1 MAGWHSLSGY
11 LQYKSGNNAFGRL
24 MTKRKVWC
32 ILEES
37 KCQLLLYKSEQDVHK
52 QRQSSGHIDVQ
63 GAAIS
68 LDLEHQNQFVII
80 SERKEHVFTA
90 ENHESMMIWLLGLQA
105 KRDLHSKKLSSTQ
118 SGNEEEHSFSPTEQ
132 DYENLVNKPSLYMTY
147 DQHHENLQYDRSCRS
162 SISLTRKGFHWE
174 KYGSRK
180 TGESVD
186 SGISAYK
193 KRLEASR
200 SFPLNNF
207 AARDLVHSKHLAMSH
222 SLQSIESDSDDV
234 FGREIEFHRQKGRV
248 LSQNWKKLQHAVL
261 GHVIQSRRFPSAA
274 SSADRR
280 SASSRSASSDSAIE
294 RGEGTPQE
302 LISRLGE
309 LERELISTKCELA
322 KVMNR
327 QTSYQELLLQ
337 KDDTIKYLEEQNTD
351 TSKQDDKKNKSPSK
365 LRKADKEFQ
374 EKIRVLQNQ
383 NRFLNEEVK
392 KLAKLRLQEQGHY
405 QEQNMKLQCLEAE
418 IEKWKMDYVSLIQSS
433 IRFPGDEGV
442 EDVELCLYGGD
453 KHKKRVQTLLQEA
466 RKINPRLPTYESLAN
481 NEVHV
486 DAYGFKHVYT
496 NTGLLLHYLCT
507 ELTYHYLVQAG
518 VYEEH
523 QKKWTMFMRQHG
535 KDPMAC
541 LTELKPLCRGGIPDR
556 FRKQMWRQLV
566 QYRMKIMLKDKGDH
580 YYRNLCNMLPESP
593 LAACY
598 RKQVSLDLMRTMPS
612 NIKFSSPGSKGIMD
626 LQDVLLAFCVHN
638 PTIGYCQGM
647 NFIVGMSLIFM
658 DPEDAFW
665 TLVAL
670 AESYFSPHYFDH
682 SLIGAQSDQQVL
694 KDMVKDKLPALFHHL
709 EGIDIE
715 LSTITLNWFLAVFFD
730 AVPFQTLLRIW
741 DCFLL
746 EGPKVLFRFSLA
758 ILKLHEKDILQKTDT
773 MGIMKHLKACAK
785 LTYDVEGLVKLAFEG
800 LKPFPKRKD
809 ILSKQTCYLNTLK
822 EKYKKKELQRLAFA
836 EREQLYMNME
846 TECGPFLGIECAV
859 AASEGK
865 VWFCYGDQHIGRLSY
880 VSCELGT
887 MCNTDFKLDSRLM
900 CMYFMGQEELLL
912 GTISW
917 MLVSVDVNKHEQ
929 IWQIQLHDA
938 ILSVCCYDDEDI
950 MATRIFSGL
959 ADGTIA
965 VTEKPFSKT
974 EPNVDVIY
982 VAIGQAPVTCLM
994 LLGDQVWCA
1003 SGNTV
1008 AVIHAK
1014 TLDAMDT
1021 FSVSVNPYDHILS
1034 LIPSEYGIWIS
1045 LRGSSILELWD
1056 PHTLNCRMLY
1066 DTRTDRYPQLRKE
1079 DDTYFNRARI
1089 TSMLANGSKVWVG
1102 TGEGNLMVYE
1112 ILESAQLKTPTELS
1126 PSVETSSSMSYIA
1139 RPEKQ
1144 KDIPSCELA
1153 SKLRKVYHLHE
1164 INADST
1170 EDCRQSVPGEHR
1182 VKLGSVKPKDGRTRV
1197 DSSVS
1202 SSGVN
1207 KRGNRLKVRRR
1218 SSSENDLDILY
1229 LTHYQEDT
1237 ERLNA
1242 AHSRHCSENN
1252 LELLEKERHISS
1264 CDSDFMLD
1272 HVLEDEME
1280 QELEANARRESVP
1293 MLVNG
1298 DIVEYVKHKILE
1310 KRLSEKRIG
1319 CNRQNSEKRAMEQNG
1334 GISDVALRQVTSD
1347 SSRSDETGCDSKT
1360 LSRKSRTSTS
1370 SAHSNTTKSGSCS
1383 SLTNKIAEPAEAV
1396 SEDDEYE
1403 AELEARARRESLV
1416 NTEIEQKALEILE
1429 SKIVDEGPEI
1439 KDYRDKVHD
1448 GEIVKICLDAVV
1460 DHINEE
1466 RMEKIARR
1474 NSLLGIDDD
1483 HFDDSYLSSSPSMSL
1498 TPCHSPYLEDNMDV
1512 SADLP
1517 AADHVNEEEIKE
1529 DKPRTTALGMSI
1541 DSTDDNATG
1550 ENVLMESVEESPEPV
1565 ENIEVVTAGE
1575 EMLGKR
1581 RRSSV
1586 LEDISIL
1593 CSDCRIMK
1601 QKCSECAK
1609 LLKSQ
1614 ESLKINE
1621 RRLSRTDSADS
1632 GLVGSFTS
1640 EKKSLTKNAGKLNGI
1655 RDMSQES
1662 STGEWF
1668 CSNENKENA
1677 SHKVLCNTDNAVES
1691 MQLRTDLKMEK
1702 NKQGSDTDLDEE
1714 QVNDDNE
1721 NANNESRQVKV
1732 FPSGKSDK
1740 RDFTRQEKVGYWL
1753 HSLSQTKKMDN
1764 EGMRLE
1770 SQSHDTS
1777 NINQERG
1784 KMNKENVASVR
1795 DGSRASFE
1803 NYRKSSK
1810 GSVGDEEVFYS
1821 ADESPKHVTGK
1832 TSPERPGTLNLL
1844 RQVTA
1849 GIRGSNKSQN
1859 ARPCSRLESGGS
1871 DGSSGRTQK
1880 STSEIHVSKH
1890 DSDTQYRLDFTSLH
1904 VDTDVE
1910 SESNVP
1916 NIYVLGEDSLQKCAR
1931 RGSGDSRKQSL
1942 DLGSIQENCSW
1953 LESECKQ
1960 NENSENTNITTGQTE
1975 RQKIFEFL
1983 KTPSL
1988 ASRHASLGLKI
1999 IEDDLEWTDLFSGHC
2014 TTPSPTSTTDQRLA
2028 DFLRTPSIS
2037 SKPSSIWSSY
2047 ENISTPSHVEDSK
2060 FLRPMPQH
2068 RGRLSH
2074 SPSTASMGSDND
2086 LLYNVDLN
2094 LEAKMKI
2101 SDKPVKCLLS
2111 TVCNQEPIILS
2122 FSGSFGDDEAVLKW
2136 KKLENEQLW
2145 TNEPVL
2151 ELCPKTNTAILP
2163 SYMRRRMSSNTSS
2176 HCSGGSRNN
2185 IE

>member
-11 LQYKSGNNAFGRL
+11 LQYKSGSNAFGRL
-24 MTKRKVWC
+24 ITRRKYWC

-37 KCQLLLYKSEQDVHK
+37 KCQLLLYRSEDDVHK
-52 QRQSSGHIDVQ
+52 QHGPSDQIGME

-80 SERKEHVFTA
+80 SEKKEHVFTA

-105 KRDLHSKKLSSTQ
+105 KRDLHSQKPLPTQ
-118 SGNEEEHSFSPTEQ
+118 STTDDKYIHSPLDE
-132 DYENLVNKPSLYMTY
+132 DYESWLSKPSLYMTY
-147 DQHHENLQYDRSCRS
+147 DRHHEDLRHSAKCRS
-162 SISLTRKGFHWE
+162 SVGSPRKVFQWE
-174 KYGSRK
+174 KYSSHK

-186 SGISAYK
+186 SGMLAYK
-193 KRLEASR
+193 KNEVDKNSNNRSRSLPPLIEGLEASR

-207 AARDLVHSKHLAMSH
+207 CGRDLRHSKQLAMSH
-222 SLQSIESDSDDV
+222 SLHSIESDSDDV

-248 LSQNWKKLQHAVL
+248 LSRNWQKLQHAVL
-261 GHVIQSRRFPSAA
+261 GHVIQSRRYPSAT

-337 KDDTIKYLEEQNTD
+337 KDDTIKYLEEQNSD
-351 TSKQDDKKNKSPSK
+351 GLKEEKKNRSPAK
-365 LRKADKEFQ
+365 LKKADKEFQ

-392 KLAKLRLQEQGHY
+392 KLAKLRLKEQGHY
-405 QEQNMKLQCLEAE
+405 QEQNMKLQHLEAE
-418 IEKWKMDYVSLIQSS
+418 IDKWKMDYVSLIQSS

-453 KHKKRVQTLLQEA
+453 KHKKRVQVLLEEA

-486 DAYGFKHVYT
+486 DVYGFKHVYT

-518 VYEEH
+518 VYEDH
-523 QKKWTMFMRQHG
+523 QKRWTMFMRQHG
-535 KDPMAC
+535 KDPVSC

-566 QYRMKIMLKDKGDH
+566 QYRIRIMLKDKGDH
-580 YYRNLCNMLPESP
+580 YYRNICNMLPESP

-612 NIKFSSPGSKGIMD
+612 NIKFSTQGSKGIMD

-658 DPEDAFW
+658 EPEDAFW
-665 TLVAL
+665 TLVAI

-694 KDMVKDKLPALFHHL
+694 KDMVKDKLPALYHHL

-809 ILSKQTCYLNTLK
+809 IISKQTCYLNALK

-859 AASEGK
+859 ASLEGK
-865 VWFCYGDQHIGRLSY
+865 VWFCYGDQQVGRLSY
-880 VSCELGT
+880 VSCDTGT

-900 CMYFMGQEELLL
+900 CMYFMGQDELLL

-917 MLVSVDVNKHEQ
+917 MLVSVDIHKHEQ

-938 ILSVCCYDDEDI
+938 ILSVCCYDDEDV

-965 VTEKPFSKT
+965 VSEKPFDRT
-974 EPNVDVIY
+974 EPNVDVMY

-994 LLGDQVWCA
+994 LLGDQIWCA

-1034 LIPSEYGIWIS
+1034 LIPSEYGIWVS

-1056 PHTLNCRMLY
+1056 PRTLNCRMLY

-1126 PSVETSSSMSYIA
+1126 PSVETSSSLSYIV

-1144 KDIPSCELA
+1144 KDLHGNELA
-1153 SKLRKVYHLHE
+1153 SKLRKVYHLDNVE
-1164 INADST
+1164 YSD
-1170 EDCRQSVPGEHR
+1170 
-1182 VKLGSVKPKDGRTRV
+1182 DGRKSEKGIARP
-1197 DSSVS
+1197 S
-1202 SSGVN
+1202 
-1207 KRGNRLKVRRR
+1207 RGNLNEEKTTAVDKTLPAAVGKKRSHYKHLGRRR
-1218 SSSENDLDILY
+1218 SSSENDLDILC
-1229 LTHYQEDT
+1229 LTRYQEDADKLKT
-1237 ERLNA
+1237 INV
-1242 AHSRHCSENN
+1242 RHNSEMN

-1264 CDSDFMLD
+1264 CDSDVLLD
-1272 HVLEDEME
+1272 HVLEDEIE
-1280 QELEANARRESVP
+1280 QELEANARRESVK
-1293 MLVNG
+1293 LLNEG
-1298 DIVEYVKHKILE
+1298 DIVEFVKNKIIE
-1310 KRLSEKRIG
+1310 RRLSDKACKVKEAKDV
-1319 CNRQNSEKRAMEQNG
+1319 
-1334 GISDVALRQVTSD
+1334 ISDTSLSDDSAGTKALSKKIRNSISSQQSD
-1347 SSRSDETGCDSKT
+1347 G
-1360 LSRKSRTSTS
+1360 
-1370 SAHSNTTKSGSCS
+1370 TKNGSCS
-1383 SLTNKIAEPAEAV
+1383 SRTARCDSVEDEFEAK
-1396 SEDDEYE
+1396 
-1403 AELEARARRESLV
+1403 LEARARRESIV
-1416 NTEIEQKALEILE
+1416 NTDIEQKALKILE
-1429 SKIVDEGPEI
+1429 SKIGKADTEVTQNGDTL
-1439 KDYRDKVHD
+1439 HD
-1448 GEIVKICLDAVV
+1448 GEIVKIYLDAVK
-1460 DHINEE
+1460 DHIHEE
-1466 RMEKIARR
+1466 RLEKLARR

-1483 HFDDSYLSSSPSMSL
+1483 HYDDNYVSSSPSMSV
-1498 TPCHSPYLEDNMDV
+1498 TPVYTPNGLFQPDTSNMFPSPT
-1512 SADLP
+1512 
-1517 AADHVNEEEIKE
+1517 NEEKKDGQEKQT
-1529 DKPRTTALGMSI
+1529 KTTALGMSI
-1541 DSTDDNATG
+1541 DSTEENVVVD
-1550 ENVLMESVEESPEPV
+1550 NVLMESVDETFEPV
-1565 ENIEVVTAGE
+1565 ENNEAVPLDGDV
-1575 EMLGKR
+1575 LGRR

-1586 LEDISIL
+1586 IEDISIL
-1593 CSDCRIMK
+1593 CSDCRAMK
-1601 QKCSECAK
+1601 QKCRECAK

-1614 ESLKINE
+1614 ESL
-1621 RRLSRTDSADS
+1621 RRLSRTESADS

-1640 EKKSLTKNAGKLNGI
+1640 EKRSVTKKVGKLNGI
-1655 RDMSQES
+1655 RDLSQES
-1662 STGEWF
+1662 STAEWL
-1668 CSNENKENA
+1668 NHNGDVTGDNT
-1677 SHKVLCNTDNAVES
+1677 SHEKLCNMNEVAEKNDVCTDS
-1691 MQLRTDLKMEK
+1691 IREK
-1702 NKQGSDTDLDEE
+1702 NKQCCDMSNEGEQCNGDL
-1714 QVNDDNE
+1714 NDCYGDVT
-1721 NANNESRQVKV
+1721 SPQVKV

-1753 HSLSQTKKMDN
+1753 HSLSQTKRMDN
-1764 EGMRLE
+1764 DGIRSDSQEEEANRLKL
-1770 SQSHDTS
+1770 DA
-1777 NINQERG
+1777 G
-1784 KMNKENVASVR
+1784 NKERHATECKQAGKYDKENISEVNT
-1795 DGSRASFE
+1795 GSRSSCE

-1810 GSVGDEEVFYS
+1810 GSVGDEEVFFS
-1821 ADESPKHVTGK
+1821 ADESPKHVAGK
-1832 TSPERPGTLNLL
+1832 SSPERPMSLNLL
-1844 RQVTA
+1844 RKVTT
-1849 GIRGSNKSQN
+1849 GIRGSNKTQN
-1859 ARPCSRLESGGS
+1859 VGPSERLASGGS
-1871 DGSSGRTQK
+1871 EDSSGKTRP
-1880 STSEIHVSKH
+1880 SVSEIHVNKH
-1890 DSDTQYRLDFTSLH
+1890 DPDAQYRLDFTSVH

-1910 SESNVP
+1910 SESNAP
-1916 NIYVLGEDSLQKCAR
+1916 NIFVLGEDSLEKRAR
-1931 RGSGDSRKQSL
+1931 LGSGDSRKQSL
-1942 DLGSIQENCSW
+1942 DLGSIQENCTW
-1953 LESECKQ
+1953 LESVGKQ
-1960 NENSENTNITTGQTE
+1960 SENDEKSIASSGLKTE

-2028 DFLRTPSIS
+2028 DFLRTPSMS
-2037 SKPSSIWSSY
+2037 SKPSSLWSSY
-2047 ENISTPSHVEDSK
+2047 ENISTPSHVDDSK
-2060 FLRPMPQH
+2060 FLRPMPVH

-2074 SPSTASMGSDND
+2074 SPSTASMG
-2086 LLYNVDLN
+2086 
-2094 LEAKMKI
+2094 
-2101 SDKPVKCLLS
+2101 
-2111 TVCNQEPIILS
+2111 
-2122 FSGSFGDDEAVLKW
+2122 
-2136 KKLENEQLW
+2136 
-2145 TNEPVL
+2145 
-2151 ELCPKTNTAILP
+2151 
-2163 SYMRRRMSSNTSS
+2163 
-2176 HCSGGSRNN
+2176 
-2185 IE
+2185 